1 MELYTYYIAES
12 EIRCGGEVYVT
23 WKHTID
29 MERNRSII
37 MFLFLIY
44 RYAEAK
50 RWERRRYQSRPLG
63 ESGRAT
69 SCNPALSAAWA

>member
-50 RWERRRYQSRPLG
+50 R
-63 ESGRAT
+63 
-69 SCNPALSAAWA
+69 